1 MKHILKP
8 IALTGVA
15 VAIAF
20 LSLRGGVA
28 IYKQLTTNPAAVSE
42 SSQATSSP
50 IIITSKAER
59 MARAKA
65 LLAGMGKD
73 GIVSEVFSATDGS
86 TGVVIRSGEGAFI
99 GWMLE
104 GVDALFV
111 GAKFDRE
118 GNNRTQMEMLARQFA
133 QPSAVSP
140 VSGSPGANQQAQVGQ
155 STSRLLASINQSAG
169 FIEGSA
175 GPIITAYIDTNCTFC
190 TQLWR
195 NLRAPITAGQI
206 RVRWAPVAIIAPDS
220 RTRATTLLQSS
231 RPLDVLAEHGQS
243 GRPIPA
249 SPENQGV
256 NQALDANN
264 AMLKLLSAN
273 QSPATPT
280 LVVNTASGEPVIVR
294 GLPPN
299 LSELLAQAR

>member
-1 MKHILKP
+1 M
-8 IALTGVA
+8 
-15 VAIAF
+15 AI
-20 LSLRGGVA
+20 
-28 IYKQLTTNPAAVSE
+28 K
-42 SSQATSSP
+42 
-50 IIITSKAER
+50 
-59 MARAKA
+59 
-65 LLAGMGKD
+65 
-73 GIVSEVFSATDGS
+73 
-86 TGVVIRSGEGAFI
+86 SGEGAFI

-118 GNNRTQMEMLARQFA
+118 GNNRTQVEMLARQFA
-133 QPSAVSP
+133 QPSATSP
-140 VSGSPGANQQAQVGQ
+140 VSGSPGASQQAQVGQ
-155 STSRLLASINQSAG
+155 STARLLASINQSAG

-243 GRPIPA
+243 GRPIAA
-249 SPENQGV
+249 SPETPGT

-299 LSELLAQAR
+299 LAELLAQAR

>member
-1 MKHILKP
+1 MKNILKP
-8 IALTGVA
+8 LAMTGVA

-28 IYKQLTTNPAAVSE
+28 IYKQLTASPVSE
-42 SSQATSSP
+42 SSQAAP
-50 IIITSKAER
+50 GRVIITSKADR
-59 MARAKA
+59 LARAKA

-86 TGVVIRSGEGAFI
+86 TGVVIKSGEGAFI

-111 GAKFDRE
+111 GAKFDSQ
-118 GNNRTQMEMLARQFA
+118 GNNRTQMEMLARQLA
-133 QPSAVSP
+133 KPSATSP
-140 VSGSPGANQQAQVGQ
+140 VSGPPSANQQAQIGQ
-155 STSRLLASINQSAG
+155 STSRLLSSINQSAG

-195 NLRAPITAGQI
+195 NLRAPITSGQV

-243 GRPIPA
+243 GRPIAA
-249 SPENQGV
+249 SSETQGI
-256 NQALDANN
+256 NQAIDANN

-299 LSELLAQAR
+299 LTELLAQAR